1 MDDVVLWHFPIS
13 HYNEKVRWTLDLKR
27 ISHRR
32 RALGPDYLVRALW
45 ATGKPTLPVLFIGRR
60 AIGDSTR
67 IIAALEELVPAPAV
81 YPRDEA
87 LRRRALELEDRLDE
101 GLGPAVRSALVGT
114 LFMSEDAASAVDV
127 ITTGMPPF
135 VTTLLRSAFPAFRR
149 YYFHRHRIDGARV
162 EAYRRM
168 VLEEMDRLERERRG
182 RDYLVGDA
190 FSVAD
195 LTAAA
200 MLCAIVEP
208 PQMQYPP
215 AIPYPAALAEFR
227 DAVLRHPLA
236 AWTGEMYR
244 RHRGT
249 SAEVGGVNS
258 R

>member
-13 HYNEKVRWTLDLKR
+13 HFNEKVRWTLDLKR
-27 ISHRR
+27 IPHRR
-32 RALGPDYLVRALW
+32 VALGPDYLVRALW

-67 IIAALEELVPAPAV
+67 IIAALEELVPTPAV

-87 LRRRALELEDRLDE
+87 LRRHALELEDRLDQ
-101 GLGPAVRSALVGT
+101 GLGPAVRSAIVGT

-127 ITTGMPPF
+127 ITTGMPAF
-135 VTTLLRSAFPAFRR
+135 ANRVVRSALPAFRR
-149 YYFHRHRIDGARV
+149 YYFYRHRIDGARV
-162 EAYRRM
+162 EEYRRTT
-168 VLEEMDRLERERRG
+168 LAEMDRLERERRG

-208 PQMQYPP
+208 PQMQYRP
-215 AIPYPAALAEFR
+215 AIPYPAPLAEFQR
-227 DAVLRHPLA
+227 AVVEHPMA
-236 AWTGEMYR
+236 AWTREMYR

-249 SAEVGGVNS
+249 SAEVAGA
-258 R
+258 